1 MNRTDALA
9 IVDAH
14 VKNQNLKKHMLAVE
28 AAMREYA
35 KRFGGDPEEWGIVG
49 LLHDF
54 DYEIHPTLEEH
65 PRRGQAILEA
75 RGVPAHIR
83 RAVLTHAKHTGVAPQ
98 TPMEKAIFAVDELA
112 GFIIAVALVMPH
124 RKLAEVM
131 VDAVKKKLRSKGFA
145 AKVNREEIA
154 QGVTLL
160 GVSEDQH
167 IATVLAGL
175 QKAAP
180 ALGL

>member
-1 MNRTDALA
+1 MTRADALA

-35 KRFGGDPEEWGIVG
+35 KRFGEDPEEWGIVG

-54 DYEIHPTLEEH
+54 DYEIHPTLDEH
-65 PRRGQAILEA
+65 PLKGQSILEA
-75 RGVPAHIR
+75 KGVPPRLR
-83 RAVLTHAKHTGVAPQ
+83 RAVLAHAKHTGVKPE

-124 RKLAEVM
+124 KKLAEVT
-131 VDAVKKKLRSKGFA
+131 VEAVKKKLRSKGFA
-145 AKVNREEIA
+145 AKVSRDEIA

-175 QKAAP
+175 QKAAGK
-180 ALGL
+180 LGL

>member
-1 MNRTDALA
+1 MTRTDALA

-54 DYEIHPTLEEH
+54 DYEIHPALEEH
-65 PRRGQAILEA
+65 PVKGQPILEA

-83 RAVLTHAKHTGVAPQ
+83 RAVLAHAKHTGVTQQ

-112 GFIIAVALVMPH
+112 GFIVAVALVMPH
-124 RKLAEVM
+124 KKLAEVT
-131 VDAVKKKLRSKGFA
+131 VEGVKKKLRSKGFA
-145 AKVNREEIA
+145 AKVSREEISE
-154 QGVTLL
+154 GVRVL
-160 GVSEDQH
+160 GVSEEQH